1 MNNRIENNKRI
12 AKNTAMLYMRMLLSM
27 AVSFYT
33 SRIVLNILGVDDFG
47 IYNLVGGI
55 VVLFSFLNNAMAS
68 STQRFLNFELGRENL
83 EIGRAHV

>member
-33 SRIVLNILGVDDFG
+33 SRIVLNLSLIH
-47 IYNLVGGI
+47 I
-55 VVLFSFLNNAMAS
+55 
-68 STQRFLNFELGRENL
+68 
-83 EIGRAHV
+83 

>member
-33 SRIVLNILGVDDFG
+33 SRIVLNILGVDDVG

-55 VVLFSFLNNAMAS
+55 VVLFSF
-68 STQRFLNFELGRENL
+68 
-83 EIGRAHV
+83 

>member
-55 VVLFSFLNNAMAS
+55 VVLFSFLK
-68 STQRFLNFELGRENL
+68 NF
-83 EIGRAHV
+83 

>member
-68 STQRFLNFELGRENL
+68 STLFKF
-83 EIGRAHV
+83 